1 MNASAR
7 QDLGLLNLAA
17 AAGLEPTWR
26 DVYGQVR
33 HVEPDVLRRM
43 LEVLGLDC
51 SNPSETDES
60 LRRLQKETHA
70 ADQHLV
76 ITNNDEAPVF
86 PYSGSAA
93 YTLTLEHG
101 EVHHGMV
108 SQVGPRRASIPR
120 IGQPGYHHLAIG
132 QTQFTV
138 AVAPK
143 HCPSLHELT
152 GRQPASTWGIA
163 AQVYSLHRD
172 AAGSDFTALAM
183 LAREAAATGASA
195 VAISPVHAMFSAD
208 PQRYSPYSPSSRM
221 FLNVAYIDPA
231 AVLGA
236 ESVRQAVSRL
246 GLESL
251 YPQGAAQGSI
261 DWSVEVPR
269 RLAVLRSLFD
279 LFMKQKPGHLMNRY
293 LAFRREGAEALESHA
308 RYEALHADFCAA
320 LGPGN
325 GWQDW
330 PAELRDPHGPG
341 VAAYAAQHETD
352 IAFHAFLQW
361 LADRGLSGAQ
371 QAARE
376 AGMPVGLIA
385 DLAIGTDPR
394 GSHAWSRQGEILVGA
409 SVGAPPD
416 LYQRRGQNWG
426 LTAFSPRAL
435 RQHAYAAFIHTVRA
449 ALAHAG
455 GVRIDHII
463 GMARMWLIPAGAD
476 AADGV
481 YLRYSLDD
489 MLRLTA
495 LEAWRHKAIV
505 VGENLGTVPAGFDQ
519 KLHQTGILGTSVL
532 WFERDK
538 GGEFAPPARWST
550 RAMATPTTHDLP
562 TVAGW
567 WRGRDVE
574 WRQRLGQTRG
584 RQVNQEWNQRQ
595 LEKKALWRALCR
607 AGCVSSSDMGS
618 PETVPHAEIL
628 SFVAKTPAPLF
639 IVSLEDLLGIEE
651 QPNFPGS
658 SADDGT
664 SPHPNWRQPL
674 PVPVERL
681 FDEPRVQRNIAAIKR
696 ARAQS

>member
-1 MNASAR
+1 MNASVRDDPA
-7 QDLGLLNLAA
+7 LLQLAL
-17 AAGLEPTWR
+17 AAGLEPIWQ
-26 DVYGQVR
+26 DVHGQMQ
-33 HVEPDVLRRM
+33 HVAPDILRRM
-43 LEVLGLDC
+43 LGVIGLDC
-51 SNPSETDES
+51 STPAQIEES
-60 LRRLQKETHA
+60 LHRVQLEARV
-70 ADQHLV
+70 ADQHLI

-101 EVHHGMV
+101 DVHHGMV

-120 IGQPGYHHLAIG
+120 IGQPGYHQLAIG
-132 QTQFTV
+132 ETRFTV

-143 HCPSLHELT
+143 HCPSLHDLT
-152 GRQPASTWGIA
+152 GKQQERTWGVA
-163 AQVYSLHRD
+163 AQVYSLHRH
-172 AAGSDFTALAM
+172 AAGGDFTALAL
-183 LAREAAATGASA
+183 LAREAAAAGASA

-208 PQRYSPYSPSSRM
+208 PQRYSPYSPSSRL
-221 FLNVAYIDPA
+221 FLNTAYIDPG
-231 AVLGA
+231 AVLG
-236 ESVRQAVSRL
+236 SDLLSQAVSRL
-246 GLESL
+246 G
-251 YPQGAAQGSI
+251 AASAYAQAMPGVPI
-261 DWSVEVPR
+261 DWSSEVPR
-269 RLAVLRSLFD
+269 RLAVLRNVFD
-279 LFMKQKPGHLMNRY
+279 LFMKQRPGHLMNRF
-293 LAFRREGAEALESHA
+293 LAFRRDGAEALESHA
-308 RYEALHADFCAA
+308 RYEALHADFAA
-320 LGPGN
+320 TLGPGN

-330 PAELRDPHGPG
+330 PAELRDPHGAG
-341 VAAYAAQHETD
+341 VAAYAAGRAAD
-352 IAFHAFLQW
+352 IGFHAFLQW
-361 LADRGLSGAQ
+361 LAARGLSGAQ

-394 GSHAWSRQGEILVGA
+394 GSHAWSRQKEILVGA

-416 LYQRRGQNWG
+416 LYQRQGQNWG

-435 RQHAYAAFIHTVRA
+435 RRHAYAAFIDTVRA

-489 MLRLTA
+489 MLRLTT

-505 VGENLGTVPAGFDQ
+505 VGENLGTVPAGFNQ
-519 KLHQTGILGTSVL
+519 RLHQTGILGTSVL
-532 WFERDK
+532 WFERDAA
-538 GGEFAPPARWST
+538 GGFTPPARWSP
-550 RAMATPTTHDLP
+550 RAMATPSTHDLP

-584 RQVNQEWNQRQ
+584 RQINQEWTQRHT
-595 LEKKALWRALCR
+595 EKKALWRALCQ
-607 AGCVSSSDMGS
+607 AGCVSSSDANP
-618 PETVPHAEIL
+618 PELVPHGEIL
-628 SFVAKTPAPLF
+628 SFVAKAPAPLLM
-639 IVSLEDLLGIEE
+639 VSLEDLLGVVE
-651 QPNFPGS
+651 QPNLPGS

-674 PVPVERL
+674 PVPVERI
-681 FDEPRVQRNIAAIKR
+681 FDEPLVQHNIKAIKQ
-696 ARAQS
+696 ARGRP